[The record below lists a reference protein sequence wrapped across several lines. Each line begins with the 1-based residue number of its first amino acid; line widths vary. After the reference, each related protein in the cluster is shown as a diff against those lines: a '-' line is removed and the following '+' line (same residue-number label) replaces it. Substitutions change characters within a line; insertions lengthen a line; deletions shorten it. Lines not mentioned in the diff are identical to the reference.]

1 MSSRKPLTKAE
12 KIAYDLRNEGKYSW
26 QKKFFA
32 ISILVIIQA
41 VLTYYL
47 FALWTTPPAVP
58 DVDLEKYWGPY
69 PIDMKPDTSIRPY
82 TIEFSDVVVN
92 DLRERLLHR
101 RTFTPPLENAAFT
114 YGFNTHFLTQVLDF
128 WQNSYNFKEREQ
140 FLNKYKQ
147 FVTNIQGLD
156 VHYMHV
162 KPKVQP
168 NVTVVPLLLIHG
180 WPGSIR
186 EFYEIIPKLTTPR
199 PNQDFVFEIIAPS
212 IPGFGFSQAPVR
224 GGMGPIEVSVIFR
237 NLMQRIGHNKYYVQ
251 GGDYGS
257 AIGSVMATIF
267 PDQILGYHTNMPLV
281 TVNTWVS
288 IYTMLG
294 SLWPNFIVEPDLKD
308 RMYPLTKH
316 LGKIVE
322 ETGYYHI
329 QATKPDTVGV
339 ALSDSPAGLAAY
351 ILEKFSTWTN
361 LDNRKASDGALLQ
374 KFSLTHLL
382 DNVMIYWATNTI
394 TSSMRHYVEGYNQLS
409 LTDRIPTK
417 VPTWGIK
424 FKHELVFQPDSIL
437 KLKYTNY
444 LHSSVVEDGGHFAAM
459 ELPDVLAD
467 DIFDA
472 VQMFRM
478 FHGMKQKKKTAETA
492 PKVATEGS
500 SKPTAKEPGKPAA
513 EGAGKPTAQATSKPT
528 TPTASNPATEPEVNY
543 ETAKTVYEFT
553 VNDINGRKVKLDK
566 YKGKVLIIVNVA
578 SQCGYTNTHYT
589 ELNEL
594 YEKYNERGLRIL
606 AFPCN
611 QFGGQEPGTLKEI
624 LQFTK
629 ERKVKFDL
637 FEKIEVNGENA
648 HPLWNFLK
656 KSQGGILG
664 DFIKWNFSKFIIDR
678 NGVPVERFG
687 PNTSPLE
694 LVPYLEKLWG

>member
-12 KIAYDLRNEGKYSW
+12 KIAYDLRNEGKFSMA
-26 QKKFFA
+26 KKFLA
-32 ISILVIIQA
+32 SSVLMIIHLA
-41 VLTYYL
+41 LAYFV
-47 FALWTTPPAVP
+47 FALWNCPPAVP
-58 DVDLEKYWGPY
+58 EPELEQYWGPY

-82 TIEFSDVVVN
+82 TIEFPEVVVN

-101 RTFTPPLENAAFT
+101 RLFTPPLENAGFT
-114 YGFNTHFLTQVLDF
+114 YGFNSHFLTQVLDF

-140 FLNKYKQ
+140 FLNKYTQ
-147 FVTNIQGLD
+147 FVTKIQGLD
-156 VHYMHV
+156 IHYIHV
-162 KPKVQP
+162 KPKVP
-168 NVTVVPLLLIHG
+168 PTVTVVPLLLIHS
-180 WPGSIR
+180 WPGSVR

-199 PNQDFVFEIIAPS
+199 PNQDFVFEVIVPS

-224 GGMGPIEVSVIFR
+224 GGMGPIEVAVVLR
-237 NLMQRIGHNKYYVQ
+237 NLMERIGHEEYYVQ

-257 AIGSVMATIF
+257 AIGSVMATLF
-267 PDQILGYHTNMPLV
+267 PEKILGFHTNMPSV
-281 TVNTWVS
+281 TINAWVTM
-288 IYTMLG
+288 YTVLG
-294 SLWPNFIVEPDLKD
+294 SLWPDFIVEPSLRD
-308 RMYPLTKH
+308 RMYPITTHVKKLM
-316 LGKIVE
+316 E
-322 ETGYYHI
+322 ESGYFHI
-329 QATKPDTVGV
+329 QATKPDTVGI

-361 LDNRKASDGALLQ
+361 LDNRNASDGALLQ

-394 TSSMRHYVEGYNQLS
+394 TSSMRHFVEACDQLS
-409 LTDRIPTK
+409 VTDRISTS

-424 FKHELVFQPDSIL
+424 FKHELIFQPDSIL

-472 VQMFRM
+472 VQMFRS
-478 FHGMKQKKKTAETA
+478 FHEMQQKKRAAESPSKA
-492 PKVATEGS
+492 AAEEPA
-500 SKPTAKEPGKPAA
+500 KPTADGTAKT
-513 EGAGKPTAQATSKPT
+513 TAQATTNPT
-528 TPTASNPATEPEVNY
+528 IEPEVDF

-553 VNDINGRKVKLDK
+553 VNDINGREVKLDK
-566 YKGKVLIIVNVA
+566 YTGKVLIIVNVA
-578 SQCGYTNTHYT
+578 SQCGYTNTHYS

-594 YEKYNERGLRIL
+594 YEKYHEKGLRIL

-629 ERKVKFDL
+629 EKKVKFDL
-637 FEKIEVNGENA
+637 FEKIEVNGDNA

-694 LVPYLEKLWG
+694 LVPYLEKLWA

>member
-1 MSSRKPLTKAE
+1 MSSRTPLTKAE
-12 KIAYDLRNEGKYSW
+12 KVAYALRHEKSYSW
-26 QKKFFA
+26 HKWFSVLA
-32 ISILVIIQA
+32 VLTII
-41 VLTYYL
+41 VSLLTYYL
-47 FALWTTPPAVP
+47 FGMWTEPPP
-58 DVDLEKYWGPY
+58 LPKLDLEQHWGPY
-69 PIDMKPDTSIRPY
+69 PIDMKPDNSIRPF
-82 TIEFSDVVVN
+82 TIEFSDVIVN

-101 RTFTPPLENAAFT
+101 RSFTPPLENAGFT

-128 WQNSYNFKEREQ
+128 WQNKYNFKEREQ
-140 FLNKYKQ
+140 FLNKYEH

-156 VHYMHV
+156 IHYMHV
-162 KPKVQP
+162 KPKVP
-168 NVTVVPLLLIHG
+168 GNVTVVPLLLIHG

-199 PNQDFVFEIIAPS
+199 PNQEFVFEVIAPS

-224 GGMGPIEVSVIFR
+224 AGMGPIQVSVIFR
-237 NLMQRIGHNKYYVQ
+237 NLMQRIGHDEYYVQ

-257 AIGSVMATIF
+257 AIGSVMATLF
-267 PDQILGYHTNMPLV
+267 PENILGYHTNMPMV
-281 TVNTWVS
+281 AVNTWVS
-288 IYTMLG
+288 IYTVLG
-294 SLWPNFIVEPDLKD
+294 SLWPNFIVEPSVQD
-308 RMYPLTKH
+308 RMYPLSKH
-316 LGKIVE
+316 IGKVIE
-322 ETGYYHI
+322 ETGYFHI
-329 QATKPDTVGV
+329 QATKPDTVGI

-361 LDNRKASDGALLQ
+361 MENKKASDGALLQ

-382 DNVMIYWATNTI
+382 DNVMIYWASNTI
-394 TSSMRHYVEGYNQLS
+394 TSSMRHYVEGYKQLMF
-409 LTDRIPTK
+409 TDRIPTE

-424 FKHELVFQPDSIL
+424 FKHEISFQPDSIL
-437 KLKYTNY
+437 KLKYKNY

-472 VQMFRM
+472 VHMFRT
-478 FHGMKQKKKTAETA
+478 FHRKKRNNKASDKPITKESTKPDAETVNKVEKESKVNFETVNKVEKE
-492 PKVATEGS
+492 PKV
-500 SKPTAKEPGKPAA
+500 
-513 EGAGKPTAQATSKPT
+513 
-528 TPTASNPATEPEVNY
+528 NF

-553 VNDINGRKVKLDK
+553 VKDIQGQEVKLER

-578 SQCGYTNTHYT
+578 SHCGYTNSHYT

-594 YEKYNERGLRIL
+594 YEKYSKKGLRIL

-629 ERKVKFDL
+629 EKKVKFDL

-648 HPLWNFLK
+648 HPLWKFLK
-656 KSQGGILG
+656 RIQGGTLG

-694 LVPYLEKLWG
+694 LEPYLEKLLG